1 VSVSERLS
9 FPSAEEIASYLNTQH
24 PCTAENRALKQSKI
38 VEILARSFANV
49 TKPSMGIQTAID
61 LTLLDELSSWEVSER
76 INLSMLLFK
85 ALKDCAKGEKFET
98 AVSSSTTSVEVKK
111 EEAKV
116 ATPQEELK
124 AQAESEGEIKV
135 RHATESLIDPTMTKI
150 EKWESVTPFAG
161 RVVAFRT
168 TSPYFGAKKGF
179 PIDSD
184 ASLKFGYISDD
195 PSSYDEGEMG
205 YKITRLLK
213 PTEIPG
219 GCIVLNSHLDIPL
232 LMRLATVEEVNK
244 MRKAVESAIAEFE
257 YQFGNNRIFAILDA
271 HISKLR

>member
-1 VSVSERLS
+1 MSISERLS
-9 FPSAEEIASYLNTQH
+9 FPSAEDIAFYLNTQH
-24 PCTAENRALKQSKI
+24 PFSAENTLLKQSKI

-85 ALKDCAKGEKFET
+85 ALKDCAKGEKFEV

-111 EEAKV
+111 EEIKV
-116 ATPQEELK
+116 ATPPEELK
-124 AQAESEGEIKV
+124 ARAESEGEIKV

-150 EKWESVTPFAG
+150 EKWESMAPFAS

-179 PIDSD
+179 SIDSD
-184 ASLKFGYISDD
+184 ASLKFGYISDYIT
-195 PSSYDEGEMG
+195 SYARGEA
-205 YKITRLLK
+205 YNIKRLLK
-213 PTEIPG
+213 PTEVSELCALVNPR
-219 GCIVLNSHLDIPL
+219 LDIPL
-232 LMRLATVEEVNK
+232 LMRLATLEEVNK
-244 MRKAVESAIAEFE
+244 MRKAIQSAAAKFE
-257 YQFGNNRIFAILDA
+257 YESDNNCIFAFLDA
-271 HISKLR
+271 HISKL

>member
-1 VSVSERLS
+1 MSISERLS
-9 FPSAEEIASYLNTQH
+9 FPSAEDIAFYLNTQH
-24 PCTAENRALKQSKI
+24 PFTAENTLLKQSKI

-85 ALKDCAKGEKFET
+85 ALKDCAKGEKFEV

-111 EEAKV
+111 EEIKV
-116 ATPQEELK
+116 ATPPEKLK
-124 AQAESEGEIKV
+124 ARAESEGEIKV

-150 EKWESVTPFAG
+150 EKWESMAPFAS

-179 PIDSD
+179 SIDSD

-195 PSSYDEGEMG
+195 PSSYEGEMG

-219 GCIVLNSHLDIPL
+219 GCLVFNSHLDIPL

-244 MRKAVESAIAEFE
+244 MRKAVESAMAEFE

-271 HISKLR
+271 HISKL